1 MKETLIRVRIRYPN
15 YREALSMTSW
25 QFGEYLWIAL
35 RNNSRVRIDLNEID
49 KATDEISFLVR
60 DTYLN
65 KALQAVN
72 RLLAE
77 HMLEN
82 EAVIETEPA

>member
-1 MKETLIRVRIRYPN
+1 
-15 YREALSMTSW
+15 MTSW
-25 QFGEYLWIAL
+25 QFGEHLWVAL
-35 RNNSRVRIDLNEID
+35 RSNSRVRIDLNEID

-65 KALQAVN
+65 KALQVVD